1 VLVTALN
8 PHIGYKKAA
17 KISLTAR
24 RCTPAIGRFEAAH
37 GGTLFLDEIGDIP
50 LELQSKIL
58 RVLQEHESF
67 NSERRVCLT
76 FILS

>member
-1 VLVTALN
+1 MLVTA
-8 PHIGYKKAA
+8 
-17 KISLTAR
+17 
-24 RCTPAIGRFEAAH
+24 
-37 GGTLFLDEIGDIP
+37 LFLDEIGDMP
-50 LELQSKIL
+50 LELQSRIL